1 MGTFRQVFMASK
13 FSSVENANR
22 KHKSEVSARIQN
34 ENEIVYVCI
43 FDGRKSLLG
52 KLKTFVEE
60 KKIEYHTYGDNY
72 NGYGYQDHY
81 HEYYLTAK
89 DGKAFLEML
98 NGKNA
103 TEKKVKSDEEVRD
116 EWAKSLVRKSKNAVT
131 FEDAQSIA
139 EDKLKYKDE
148 RIDAMRSRQDER
160 YSIKREKLINKMK
173 RENPLRRIIDYD
185 HALAII
191 DASNRHNKT
200 SYDKFLEQAHELE
213 RYGEIERGTAK
224 EWARQQIKQI
234 VSE

>member
-13 FSSVENANR
+13 FSSIENANR
-22 KHKSEVSARIQN
+22 KHKSEVSASERN
-34 ENEIVYVCI
+34 GIVYVCI
-43 FDGRKSLLG
+43 FDGKTSLLG

-60 KKIEYHTYGDNY
+60 NKIEYRTYGDNY

-89 DGKAFLEML
+89 DGKAFLELL
-98 NGKNA
+98 NGKKA
-103 TEKKVKSDEEVRD
+103 TEKKVKSYEEVRD
-116 EWAKSLVRKSKNAVT
+116 EWARSLVRKSKNAVS
-131 FEDAQSIA
+131 FEDAQTIA
-139 EDKLKYKDE
+139 EEKLRYKDD
-148 RIDAMRSRQDER
+148 RIDAMRSRQYER
-160 YSIKREKLINKMK
+160 YSVKRDKLINKMK

-224 EWARQQIKQI
+224 EWAREQIKQI
-234 VSE
+234 VNE

>member
-1 MGTFRQVFMASK
+1 MGTFRQVFTATK

-22 KHKSEVSARIQN
+22 KHKSAVSASERN
-34 ENEIVYVCI
+34 GIVYVCI

-60 KKIEYHTYGDNY
+60 NKIAYHTYGDNY

-89 DGKAFLEML
+89 DGKAFMELL
-98 NGKNA
+98 NGKKTTA
-103 TEKKVKSDEEVRD
+103 KKVKSYEEVRD
-116 EWAKSLVRKSKNAVT
+116 EWARSLVRKSKNAVT
-131 FEDAQSIA
+131 FEEAQIIA
-139 EDKLKYKDE
+139 EEKLKYKDE
-148 RIDAMRSRQDER
+148 RIAAMSSRQYDR
-160 YSIKREKLINKMK
+160 YSVKREKLINKMK

-191 DASNRHNKT
+191 DASERHNKT
-200 SYDKFLEQAHELE
+200 SYDNFLKQAHELE
-213 RYGEIERGTAK
+213 RCGEIERGTAK
-224 EWARQQIKQI
+224 EWARQQIKI

>member
-1 MGTFRQVFMASK
+1 MGTFRQVFTASK

-22 KHKSEVSARIQN
+22 KYKSEVSASERN
-34 ENEIVYVCI
+34 GIVYVCI
-43 FDGRKSLLG
+43 FDGKLLG

-60 KKIEYHTYGDNY
+60 KKIAYHTYGDNY
-72 NGYGYQDHY
+72 NGYGYQNHY

-89 DGKAFLEML
+89 DGKAFIEML
-98 NGKNA
+98 NGKKT
-103 TEKKVKSDEEVRD
+103 TEKKVKSYEEVRD
-116 EWAKSLVRKSKNAVT
+116 EWARSLVRKSKKAIS

-139 EDKLKYKDE
+139 EEKLKYKED
-148 RIDAMRSRQDER
+148 RIAAMWSRQDER
-160 YSIKREKLINKMK
+160 YSVKREKLINKMQ

-200 SYDKFLEQAHELE
+200 PYDKFLQEAHELE

-224 EWARQQIKQI
+224 EWAREQIK
-234 VSE
+234 SK

>member
-1 MGTFRQVFMASK
+1 MGTYRQVFTASK

-22 KHKSEVSARIQN
+22 KHKSEVSASER
-34 ENEIVYVCI
+34 NEIVYVCI
-43 FDGRKSLLG
+43 FDGKTSLLG
-52 KLKTFVEE
+52 KLKNFVEE
-60 KKIEYHTYGDNY
+60 KKVDYRTYGANF

-89 DGKAFLEML
+89 DGKAFIEML
-98 NGKNA
+98 NGKKA
-103 TEKKVKSDEEVRD
+103 TTKKIKSYEEIRD
-116 EWAKSLVRKSKNAVT
+116 EWARSLVRKSKNAVT
-131 FEDAQSIA
+131 FEDAKTIA
-139 EDKLKYKDE
+139 EEKLNYKED
-148 RIDAMRSRQDER
+148 RIAAMWSRRDER
-160 YSIKREKLINKMK
+160 YSVKREKLIEKMK

-213 RYGEIERGTAK
+213 RFGEIERGTAK
-224 EWARQQIKQI
+224 EWARQKIKQI

>member
-1 MGTFRQVFMASK
+1 MGTYRQVFMASK

-22 KHKSEVSARIQN
+22 KHKSEVSASERN
-34 ENEIVYVCI
+34 GIVYICI
-43 FDGRKSLLG
+43 FDGRNSLLG

-60 KKIEYHTYGDNY
+60 KKIDYHTYGDNF

-89 DGKAFLEML
+89 DGKAFLELL
-98 NGKNA
+98 NGKKTTAKN
-103 TEKKVKSDEEVRD
+103 VKSYEEIRD
-116 EWAKSLVRKSKNAVT
+116 EWARSLVRKSKNAVT
-131 FEDAQSIA
+131 FEEAKSIA
-139 EDKLKYKDE
+139 EEKLRYKDE
-148 RIDAMRSRQDER
+148 RIDAMSSRQYER
-160 YSIKREKLINKMK
+160 YSVKREKLIEKMK

-191 DASNRHNKT
+191 DASERHNKT

-224 EWARQQIKQI
+224 EWAREQIKI
-234 VSE
+234 VSK

>member
-1 MGTFRQVFMASK
+1 MGTFRQVFTATK

-22 KHKSEVSARIQN
+22 KYKSEVSASERN
-34 ENEIVYVCI
+34 GIVYVCI
-43 FDGRKSLLG
+43 FNGKLLG
-52 KLKTFVEE
+52 KLKNFVEE
-60 KKIEYHTYGDNY
+60 KKVEYRTYGDNY
-72 NGYGYQDHY
+72 NGYGYKDNY

-89 DGKAFLEML
+89 DGKAFMELL
-98 NGKNA
+98 NGKKA
-103 TEKKVKSDEEVRD
+103 TEKKIKSDEEIRD
-116 EWAKSLVRKSKNAVT
+116 EWARSLIKKSKNAVS
-131 FEDAQSIA
+131 FEDAQIIA
-139 EDKLKYKDE
+139 EEKLKYKED

-160 YSIKREKLINKMK
+160 YSVKREKLINKMQ

-224 EWARQQIKQI
+224 EWAREQIKI
-234 VSE
+234 VSK

>member
-1 MGTFRQVFMASK
+1 MGTFRQVFTASK
-13 FSSVENANR
+13 FSSVENANK
-22 KHKSEVSARIQN
+22 KHKSEVSASER
-34 ENEIVYVCI
+34 NEIVYVCI
-43 FDGRKSLLG
+43 FDGRNSLLG

-60 KKIEYHTYGDNY
+60 KKIEYRTYGDNF
-72 NGYGYQDHY
+72 NGYGYEDHY

-89 DGKAFLEML
+89 DGKSFLELL
-98 NGKNA
+98 NGKKT

-116 EWAKSLVRKSKNAVT
+116 EWARSLVRKSKNAVS
-131 FEDAQSIA
+131 FEEAKTIA
-139 EDKLKYKDE
+139 EEKLRYKDE

-200 SYDKFLEQAHELE
+200 SYDKFLQEAHELE

-224 EWARQQIKQI
+224 EWAREQLKI
-234 VSE
+234 VSK

>member
-1 MGTFRQVFMASK
+1 MGTFRQVFIASK
-13 FSSVENANR
+13 FSSIENANK
-22 KHKSEVSARIQN
+22 KHKSEVSASERN
-34 ENEIVYVCI
+34 GIVYICI
-43 FDGRKSLLG
+43 FNGKLLG

-60 KKIEYHTYGDNY
+60 KKIEYRTYGDNY

-89 DGKAFLEML
+89 DGKAFIELL
-98 NGKNA
+98 NGKKA
-103 TEKKVKSDEEVRD
+103 TAKKVKSDEEIRD
-116 EWAKSLVRKSKNAVT
+116 EWARSLVRKSKNAIS

-148 RIDAMRSRQDER
+148 RIDAMWSRQDER
-160 YSIKREKLINKMK
+160 YSIKREKLINKMQ

-191 DASNRHNKT
+191 DASNRHKT
-200 SYDKFLEQAHELE
+200 TPYDKFLKQAHELE
-213 RYGEIERGTAK
+213 RYGDIERGTAK
-224 EWARQQIKQI
+224 EWARHQIKI

>member
-22 KHKSEVSARIQN
+22 KHKSEVSASECN
-34 ENEIVYVCI
+34 GIVYVCI

-52 KLKTFVEE
+52 KLKTFVDE
-60 KKIEYHTYGDNY
+60 KKIAYLTYGDNY

-89 DGKAFLEML
+89 DGKAFIEML
-98 NGKNA
+98 NGKKA
-103 TEKKVKSDEEVRD
+103 TEKKVKSNEAVRD
-116 EWAKSLVRKSKNAVT
+116 EWARSLVRKSKNAVS
-131 FEDAQSIA
+131 FEEAQSIA
-139 EDKLKYKDE
+139 EEKLKYKDE
-148 RIDAMRSRQDER
+148 RIDAMKSRQYER
-160 YSIKREKLINKMK
+160 YSVKREKLINKMQ

-191 DASNRHNKT
+191 DASERHNKT
-200 SYDKFLEQAHELE
+200 SYDKFLQQAHELE
-213 RYGEIERGTAK
+213 LCGEIERGTAK
-224 EWARQQIKQI
+224 EWAREQIKQI

>member
-1 MGTFRQVFMASK
+1 MGTFRQVFTASK

-22 KHKSEVSARIQN
+22 KHKSAVSASERN
-34 ENEIVYVCI
+34 GIVYVCI
-43 FDGRKSLLG
+43 FDGKKSLLG

-60 KKIEYHTYGDNY
+60 KKVEYRTYGANY

-98 NGKNA
+98 NGKK
-103 TEKKVKSDEEVRD
+103 TTTKKVKSYEEVRD
-116 EWAKSLVRKSKNAVT
+116 EWARSLVRKSKNAVS
-131 FEDAQSIA
+131 FEDAQIIA
-139 EDKLKYKDE
+139 EEKLKYKEE
-148 RIDAMRSRQDER
+148 RIDAMWSRQDER
-160 YSIKREKLINKMK
+160 YSIKREKLINKMR

-224 EWARQQIKQI
+224 EWARQKIKQI